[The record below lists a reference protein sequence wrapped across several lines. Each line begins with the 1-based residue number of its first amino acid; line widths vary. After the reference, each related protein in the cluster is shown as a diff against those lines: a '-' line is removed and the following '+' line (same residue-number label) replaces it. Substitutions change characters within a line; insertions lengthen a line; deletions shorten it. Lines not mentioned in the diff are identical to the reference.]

1 MRRRPQCSAWLNA
14 GAELV
19 STFALACELQADW
32 KLPTA
37 NDMLAPFLE
46 NLSEYGFVLQS
57 FWNNA
62 NQHTVRDP
70 FGLVK

>member
-1 MRRRPQCSAWLNA
+1 MVQA
-14 GAELV
+14 GAQLV

-37 NDMLAPFLE
+37 DAMFAPFNE
-46 NLSEYGFVLQS
+46 NLSEYGFVIQN

-62 NQHTVRDP
+62 NQHVVPDP
-70 FGLVK
+70 FGMVK